1 MELAKTVEMFGKQE
15 KVGDW
20 VVVDASMTHVL
31 GVGSTPEQALE
42 KAGVD
47 TLHPQASESRPLLLQ
62 VSDPSLTCLY

>member
-1 MELAKTVEMFGKQE
+1 MEPAKTVEMFGKQE

-20 VVVDASMTHVL
+20 VVVDASMTQVL

-47 TLHPQASESRPLLLQ
+47 SLHQQAGDSRPLLLQ
-62 VSDPSLTCLY
+62 VPDPSLTCLY